1 MVELVDAQG
10 WGPCTSNSVWV
21 RVSFLAPVRN
31 YRFDTM
37 YQAFFYTFIW
47 VRFSYVLDINNKDL
61 SNNDI
66 FYNECVL
73 VVVLFA
79 KRFERVVSI
88 IKRYAKWFQIIKR
101 YTRWFHTIKRLY
113 KFIVNTKK
121 IWYNKSKEVAI
132 YVWEFENNKW
142 MQKNT

>member
-1 MVELVDAQG
+1 
-10 WGPCTSNSVWV
+10 
-21 RVSFLAPVRN
+21 
-31 YRFDTM
+31 M
-37 YQAFFYTFIW
+37 YQAFFCTFIG
-47 VRFSYVLDINNKDL
+47 VRVSYVLYIFNKDS

-101 YTRWFHTIKRLY
+101 YSRLFQNSNY
-113 KFIVNTKK
+113 IV
-121 IWYNKSKEVAI
+121 
-132 YVWEFENNKW
+132 
-142 MQKNT
+142 KNDILNVL